1 MNPLDHFDTVNQEL
15 VTIRRFVEVGK
26 NRGFMLYL
34 TGSRFFG
41 TAKRH
46 SDWDFILQSGD
57 HGKWLKEMGFQ
68 QEEGGK
74 YPDLLTTEV
83 WWCGEL
89 RAHVQVVKDVGIKLA
104 AQAAIKKTNALAI
117 AVAHTHAE
125 ARITMRRLIWDL
137 AIEAVR
143 G

>member
-1 MNPLDHFDTVNQEL
+1 MNPLDHFDAVNQEL

-46 SDWDFILQSGD
+46 SDWDFMLQSGD
-57 HGKWLKEMGFQ
+57 HEKWLEEMGFQ
-68 QEEGGK
+68 REEGGK

-89 RAHVQVVKDVGIKLA
+89 RVHMQVVKDVVVKLH

-117 AVAHTHAE
+117 AESHA
-125 ARITMRRLIWDL
+125 
-137 AIEAVR
+137 AVR

>member
-1 MNPLDHFDTVNQEL
+1 MNPLDHFDAVNQEL

-46 SDWDFILQSGD
+46 SDWDFMLQSGD
-57 HGKWLKEMGFQ
+57 HEKWLEEMGFQ
-68 QEEGGK
+68 REEGGK

-89 RAHVQVVKDVGIKLA
+89 RVHMQVVKDVVVKLH

-117 AVAHTHAE
+117 AESHAHAGDR
-125 ARITMRRLIWDL
+125 RIMRRLIWDL